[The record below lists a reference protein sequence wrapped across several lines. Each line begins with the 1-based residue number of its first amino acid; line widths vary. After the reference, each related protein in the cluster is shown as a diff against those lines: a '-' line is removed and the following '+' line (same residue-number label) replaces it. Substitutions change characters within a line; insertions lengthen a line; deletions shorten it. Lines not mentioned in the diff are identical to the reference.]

1 MPYMTVKGLGRVEV
15 KRLPKR
21 FVKQVEIFGTKYPI
35 DKELYKLFWADT
47 HATARARAKV
57 ARGMGLRLAYYRR
70 KAII

>member
-15 KRLPKR
+15 KKLPKR
-21 FVKQVEIFGTKYPI
+21 FIKEVEVLGVKYPVE
-35 DKELYKLFWADT
+35 KEMYKLYWADKY
-47 HATARARAKV
+47 ATARARAKV